1 MRRKRLLPSVVALLM
16 AVAAIAAAPAA
27 HGTQSS
33 ERWTSQLNQ
42 LVVAPENRAG
52 YDRDAFGSGWS
63 TQSDGCDTRDH
74 VLRDEATRGTERG
87 CDVRR
92 GVWRSRYDAK
102 KVRNPSRLDIDHMV
116 PLAEAWASGASAWSD
131 QAREDFANDLDYRD
145 ALVAVTASTNRS
157 KSDRDPAEWMPPRSG
172 SHCWYAQAWVA
183 VKYKYNLSV
192 DSKEKMA
199 LQRTLSRC
207 KKNLVP
213 AVPARYPGLDAPQ
226 VPDVSAPTPPPGVAR
241 YANCTEARAAGIT
254 PIIQAINP
262 ELYEVNSHMDRDGDG
277 VACE

>member
-1 MRRKRLLPSVVALLM
+1 M
-16 AVAAIAAAPAA
+16 AAAPAA
-27 HGTQSS
+27 HGTQPG

-42 LVVAPENRAG
+42 LVVAPENGAS
-52 YDRDAFGSGWS
+52 YDRDAFGNGWS

-74 VLRDEATRGTERG
+74 VLRDEAKRGSERG

-213 AVPARYPGLDAPQ
+213 AVTARYPGLDTPQ
-226 VPDVSAPTPPPGVAR
+226 VPDVSAPTPPPGVER
-241 YANCTEARAAGIT
+241 YANCTEARAAGVT
-254 PIIQAINP
+254 PIIQAMNP

>member
-1 MRRKRLLPSVVALLM
+1 MRRTRL
-16 AVAAIAAAPAA
+16 AASIAAFAMAAAAMSTAPAA
-27 HGTQSS
+27 HGAQPS
-33 ERWTSQLNQ
+33 ERWVTQLNQ
-42 LVVAPENRAG
+42 LVVTPESGAG

-74 VLRDEATRGTERG
+74 VLRDEAKRGTERG

-116 PLAEAWASGASAWSD
+116 PLAEAWASGASAWSN

-157 KSDRDPAEWMPPRSG
+157 KSDRDPAEWMPPKSG

-192 DSKEKMA
+192 DSKEKTA
-199 LQRTLSRC
+199 LEQTLSRC

-213 AVPARYPGLDAPQ
+213 AVTSQYPGLSPQAPDASEPT
-226 VPDVSAPTPPPGVAR
+226 APSDITR
-241 YANCTEARAAGIT
+241 YANCTEARAAGVT
-254 PIIQAINP
+254 PIIQAVNP
-262 ELYEVNSHMDRDGDG
+262 ELYAVNSHMDRDGDG
-277 VACE
+277 IACQ

>member
-1 MRRKRLLPSVVALLM
+1 M
-16 AVAAIAAAPAA
+16 
-27 HGTQSS
+27 
-33 ERWTSQLNQ
+33 
-42 LVVAPENRAG
+42 
-52 YDRDAFGSGWS
+52 
-63 TQSDGCDTRDH
+63 
-74 VLRDEATRGTERG
+74 
-87 CDVRR
+87 
-92 GVWRSRYDAK
+92 
-102 KVRNPSRLDIDHMV
+102 
-116 PLAEAWASGASAWSD
+116 
-131 QAREDFANDLDYRD
+131 DYRD

-207 KKNLVP
+207 EKNLVP
-213 AVPARYPGLDAPQ
+213 AVPARYPGLVTPQ
-226 VPDVSAPTPPPGVAR
+226 VPDVSAPTPSPGVAR
-241 YANCTEARAAGIT
+241 YANCTEARAAGVT
-254 PIIQAINP
+254 PIIQAMNP